1 MASDERIWCN
11 RFHQGLRRC
20 VGGRCGCVWGWIGN
34 KDWLLQRVFAIAM
47 LLILGALIVI
57 SIVLISVGGFGLKV
71 LVEQEIL
78 QGGFVILLFNFL
90 RWLITIFSYSF
101 NTMEMVVYAERWMD
115 SHIISID
122 SESQKIKFVSAI
134 NDFYIEKNTP
144 IIDRKIKNAGDEHV
158 EYEIPTFVIEFFKN
172 GKSLLR
178 TYTPLGDGDY
188 ELIFNPKFEEFK
200 NMIISIVDEY
210 DKYLKKLQNGKGE
223 CKCGC
228 RCKCH

>member
-1 MASDERIWCN
+1 MKAKLLLYIILSVSNYCQSDNGSVDENLAASDYVSFNNFEGKI
-11 RFHQGLRRC
+11 
-20 VGGRCGCVWGWIGN
+20 
-34 KDWLLQRVFAIAM
+34 D
-47 LLILGALIVI
+47 
-57 SIVLISVGGFGLKV
+57 SVTLNYWNAWDSDY
-71 LVEQEIL
+71 LDY
-78 QGGFVILLFNFL
+78 
-90 RWLITIFSYSF
+90 IFSYSF

-178 TYTPLGDGDY
+178 TYTPLGGGDY